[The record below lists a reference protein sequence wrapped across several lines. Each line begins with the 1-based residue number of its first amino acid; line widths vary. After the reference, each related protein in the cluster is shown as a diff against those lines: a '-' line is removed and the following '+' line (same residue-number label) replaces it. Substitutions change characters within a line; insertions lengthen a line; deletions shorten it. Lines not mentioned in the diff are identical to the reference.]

1 VGVGVE
7 TWVGR
12 LVGWQG
18 QWRDW
23 WLCSLPLVAWHLHTI
38 GIAQIHL
45 RINLFRSK
53 FYSGCPDTPHKFYFI
68 SYLDRI
74 YTGFISV

>member
-1 VGVGVE
+1 
-7 TWVGR
+7 VGR

-18 QWRDW
+18 QWHGW
-23 WLCSLPLVAWHLHTI
+23 WLCSLPLIAWRLHTV

-45 RINLFRSK
+45 GINLFRSK
-53 FYSGCPDTPHKFYFI
+53 FYLGCPDTHKFYFI

-74 YTGFISV
+74 